1 MAAVPPKNYGISDFK
16 SRALRLAQTS
26 LYQITI
32 VPPKAIFQNTEDIT
46 LLCNEAALP
55 GSSLATHDVTND
67 YHGVTEKMAYRRI
80 YDETVSMNF
89 YVDRSYKVVKFFEEW
104 IEFIAG
110 QGTTIG
116 KQSYTDPYVMYR
128 MNYPQEYK
136 SKLHIVKFEKDHHRV
151 GRSPLPAAT
160 QGGPTLEYEF
170 VGAFPNSITAM
181 PVTYN
186 QSEIL
191 KCNVSF
197 YFIRYVVN
205 TKSSTLLGSLPSF
218 NQNPGNPETKSNST
232 GFSFNPT
239 DFYKKDVIVNSQDFD
254 YSKINKF
261 RTDEYYNNFGDTRQ
275 DATNT
280 ANFFGAA

>member
-1 MAAVPPKNYGISDFK
+1 MAAVPPKNYSISDFK

-80 YDETVSMNF
+80 YDETVSMTF

-116 KQSYTDPYVMYR
+116 KQSYSDPYVMYR

-136 SKLHIVKFEKDHHRV
+136 SKLHIVKFEKDHHKV
-151 GRSPLPAAT
+151 GRAPLPAGKKGGAT
-160 QGGPTLEYEF
+160 LDYEF
-170 VGAFPNSITAM
+170 IGAFPNSITSM

-197 YFIRYVVN
+197 YFMRYVVN
-205 TKSSTLLGSLPSF
+205 TKSSSVIGSPSTTPT
-218 NQNPGNPETKSNST
+218 NPLAIGSDAPSDLNL
-232 GFSFNPT
+232 
-239 DFYKKDVIVNSQDFD
+239 KDVIVNSEDFD
-254 YSKINKF
+254 ATKVTRF
-261 RTDEYYNNFGDTRQ
+261 RSDEYYSNFGNNAE

-280 ANFFGAA
+280 ANFFGVA